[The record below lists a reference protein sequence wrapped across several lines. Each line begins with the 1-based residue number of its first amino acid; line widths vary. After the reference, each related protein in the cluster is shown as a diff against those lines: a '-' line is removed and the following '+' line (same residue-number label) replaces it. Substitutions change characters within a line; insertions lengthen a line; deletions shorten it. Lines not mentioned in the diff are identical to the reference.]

1 MGLDVFT
8 CARHHTHLDLAG
20 QLLEPNTERH
30 LKNADTM
37 YALFSDLPQA
47 VANSVAIA
55 NEIDFTLENL
65 VYEFP
70 RFSVPPGETM
80 DSHLD
85 NTTCD
90 AARPLS
96 QNITSKFLHQLDRD
110 FPLIP

>member
-1 MGLDVFT
+1 MALDVFT

-65 VYEFP
+65 GYEFP

-80 DSHLD
+80 DSHLE
-85 NTTCD
+85 NTTWH
-90 AARPLS
+90 AARPLYQKIPS
-96 QNITSKFLHQLDRD
+96 QVHQQLDPELPSLR
-110 FPLIP
+110 